1 MTSPM
6 HTMTPEQNEHER
18 WAQALDSHPDYRVLR
33 RLVPRL
39 HYEDVEPGTALM
51 KGVVLDTETTGLSAQ
66 QDRVIELGMLLFE
79 FDPVSGVVHRVLEVF
94 DELEDPG
101 FPIPPAVTAIHHI
114 TDEMVRGQR
123 IDDARVEHLLRDVQV
138 VVAHNAAFDRP
149 FVESRWPVFEQ
160 LAWAC
165 SVKDVPWK
173 EEGFGSAKLEYLLQT
188 QGLFYEAHRAE
199 TDCHALLELLSRRL
213 PQRQQP
219 VLLSLLE
226 TLNQSQFKLYAL
238 GSPFESKDL
247 LKQRGYRWSPE
258 VRCWTRLFSTQ
269 AQIQDETDW
278 LRRRVYG
285 ERKAVVEIESLG
297 GTVRHSQRSGQRHTV
312 AL

>member
-1 MTSPM
+1 MTQD
-6 HTMTPEQNEHER
+6 HHEHER
-18 WAQALDSHPDYRVLR
+18 WAQALERSPNYRILR

-39 HYEDVEPGTALM
+39 HYEDVAPGTPLM
-51 KGVVLDTETTGLSAQ
+51 KGVVLDTETTGLNSQ

-101 FPIPPAVTAIHHI
+101 FPIPPEVTAIHHI
-114 TDEMVRGQR
+114 TDDMVQGQR
-123 IDDARVEHLLRDVQV
+123 IDDARVERFLRDVQV

-188 QGLFYEAHRAE
+188 QGFFYEAHRAE

-219 VLLSLLE
+219 VLLSILE
-226 TLNQSQFKLYAL
+226 TLNQAQFKLYAL
-238 GSPFESKDL
+238 GSPFETKDL

-258 VRCWTRLFSTQ
+258 LRCWTRLLSTQ
-269 AQIQDETDW
+269 EQLQEETQW

-285 ERKAVVEIESLG
+285 ERKAAVEIESLG
-297 GTVRHSQRSGQRHTV
+297 GTIRYSQRGGQRETRV
-312 AL
+312 I

>member
-1 MTSPM
+1 
-6 HTMTPEQNEHER
+6 
-18 WAQALDSHPDYRVLR
+18 
-33 RLVPRL
+33 
-39 HYEDVEPGTALM
+39 
-51 KGVVLDTETTGLSAQ
+51 VVLDTETTGLSSQ

-101 FPIPPAVTAIHHI
+101 FPIPPEVTAIHHI
-114 TDEMVRGQR
+114 TDDMVQGKR
-123 IDDARVEHLLRDVQV
+123 IDDARVEHFLRGVQV

-149 FVESRWPVFEQ
+149 FVENRWPVFEQ

-226 TLNQSQFKLYAL
+226 TLNQAQFKLYAL

-258 VRCWTRLFSTQ
+258 LRCWTRLLSTQ
-269 AQIQDETDW
+269 EQLQEETQW

-297 GTVRHSQRSGQRHTV
+297 GTIRYSQRGGQRETR
-312 AL
+312 AI

>member
-1 MTSPM
+1 MTQD
-6 HTMTPEQNEHER
+6 HQEHER
-18 WAQALDSHPDYRVLR
+18 WAQALERSPNYRILR

-39 HYEDVEPGTALM
+39 HYEDVAPGTPLM
-51 KGVVLDTETTGLSAQ
+51 KGVVLDTETTGLNSQ

-101 FPIPPAVTAIHHI
+101 FPIPPEVTAIHHI
-114 TDEMVRGQR
+114 TDEMVQGQR
-123 IDDARVEHLLRDVQV
+123 IDDARVERFLRDVQV

-149 FVESRWPVFEQ
+149 FVESRWRVFEQ

-188 QGLFYEAHRAE
+188 QGFFYEAHRAE

-219 VLLSLLE
+219 VLLSILE
-226 TLNQSQFKLYAL
+226 TLNQAQFKLYAL
-238 GSPFESKDL
+238 GSPFETKDL

-258 VRCWTRLFSTQ
+258 LRCWTRLLSTQ
-269 AQIQDETDW
+269 EQLQEETQW

-285 ERKAVVEIESLG
+285 ERKAAVEIESLG
-297 GTVRHSQRSGQRHTV
+297 GTIRYSQRGGQRETRV
-312 AL
+312 I

>member
-1 MTSPM
+1 MTQDP
-6 HTMTPEQNEHER
+6 QEHER
-18 WAQALDSHPDYRVLR
+18 WAQALERSPNYRILR

-39 HYEDVEPGTALM
+39 HYEDVAPGTPLM
-51 KGVVLDTETTGLSAQ
+51 KGVVLDTETTGLSSQ

-79 FDPVSGVVHRVLEVF
+79 FDPVSGVVHRVVEVF

-101 FPIPPAVTAIHHI
+101 FPIPPEVTAIHHI
-114 TDEMVRGQR
+114 TDDMVQGKR
-123 IDDARVEHLLRDVQV
+123 IDDARVERLLRDVQV

-149 FVESRWPVFEQ
+149 FVEGRWPVFEQ

-226 TLNQSQFKLYAL
+226 TLNQAQFKLYAL
-238 GSPFESKDL
+238 GSPFETKDV

-258 VRCWTRLFSTQ
+258 LRCWTRMLSTQ
-269 AQIQDETDW
+269 EQLQEETQW

-285 ERKAVVEIESLG
+285 ERKAAVEIESLG
-297 GTVRHSQRSGQRHTV
+297 GTIRYSQRGGQRETLV
-312 AL
+312 I

>member
-1 MTSPM
+1 MT
-6 HTMTPEQNEHER
+6 QDLQEHER
-18 WAQALDSHPDYRVLR
+18 WAQALERHPDYRILR
-33 RLVPRL
+33 RLIPRL
-39 HYEDVEPGTALM
+39 HYDDVPAGTPLM
-51 KGVVLDTETTGLSAQ
+51 KGVVLDTETTGLNSQ

-79 FDPVSGVVHRVLEVF
+79 FDPLSGVVHRVLEVF

-114 TDEMVRGQR
+114 TDDMVSGKR
-123 IDDARVEHLLRDVQV
+123 IDDARVARLLRDVQV
-138 VVAHNAAFDRP
+138 VIAHNAAFDRP
-149 FVESRWPVFEQ
+149 FVESRWPQFEQ

-188 QGLFYEAHRAE
+188 QGLFYDAHRAE

-226 TLNQSQFKLYAL
+226 TLNQAQFKLYAL

-258 VRCWTRLFSTQ
+258 LRCWTRMLATPEDIQ
-269 AQIQDETDW
+269 AETDW

-297 GTVRHSQRSGQRHTV
+297 GTVRYSHRGGQRQT
-312 AL
+312 LTI

>member
-1 MTSPM
+1 MTQDP
-6 HTMTPEQNEHER
+6 QVHER
-18 WAQALDSHPDYRVLR
+18 WAQALERSPNYRILR

-39 HYEDVEPGTALM
+39 HYEDVAPGTPLM
-51 KGVVLDTETTGLSAQ
+51 KGVVLDTETTGLSSQ

-79 FDPVSGVVHRVLEVF
+79 FDPVSGVVHRVVEVF

-101 FPIPPAVTAIHHI
+101 FPIPPEVTAIHHI
-114 TDEMVRGQR
+114 TDDMVQGKR
-123 IDDARVEHLLRDVQV
+123 IDDARVERLLRDVQV

-149 FVESRWPVFEQ
+149 FVEGRWPVFEQ

-226 TLNQSQFKLYAL
+226 TLNQAQFKLYAL
-238 GSPFESKDL
+238 GSPFETKDV

-258 VRCWTRLFSTQ
+258 LRCWTRMLSTQ
-269 AQIQDETDW
+269 EQLQEETQW

-285 ERKAVVEIESLG
+285 ERKAAVEIESLG
-297 GTVRHSQRSGQRHTV
+297 GTIRYSQRGGQRETLV
-312 AL
+312 I